1 MDSIIRTIKPY
12 LPENVEQKGG
22 FFRQIYKKLVLSKDL
37 TKKAAEML
45 LKGATLLSDPCPYCR
60 GVRVMKEGQAL
71 CISCGREPMKKN
83 IPTEK
88 VTQNSESTLEKTLNK
103 KLDMLSKELEM
114 EKDPEKQQQILKSI
128 NTILETIEK
137 VKNKQ

>member
-1 MDSIIRTIKPY
+1 
-12 LPENVEQKGG
+12 
-22 FFRQIYKKLVLSKDL
+22 
-37 TKKAAEML
+37 
-45 LKGATLLSDPCPYCR
+45 
-60 GVRVMKEGQAL
+60 MKEGQAL

-88 VTQNSESTLEKTLNK
+88 KNQGSESVLEKTLNK
-103 KLDMLSKELEM
+103 KLEILSKELEL

-137 VKNKQ
+137 IKNKQ